1 MTGPS
6 SREKLNDVADQRAET
21 GTNGGT
27 EPGVTDDEEAR
38 RHYAEKISPFVE
50 RFAADLTEAGMQRMA
65 SRVFACL
72 LASEEGALTSAELS
86 ERLQASPA
94 AISGAVRYLAQVN
107 MISRQRDPGS
117 RRERY
122 LLHHDVWYSTLL
134 NRDNLMTRWRATLH
148 TGARAIGEDTP
159 GDAASTK
166 ARSFSGSCNPGWRTC
181 SSAGR
186 RPTAPPTTTH
196 RPRHRHGHRHRSGHR
211 REPRLR
217 RARAPAE
224 AARGPAAARESPGR
238 GLSPQPLSGRTSRQ
252 AWGRT
257 VQVRVRTGPPTRVV
271 SAR

>member
-134 NRDNLMTRWRATLH
+134 NRDNVLTRWTATLR
-148 TGARAIGEDTP
+148 TGARAIGEATP
-159 GDAASTK
+159 G
-166 ARSFSGSCNPGWRTC
+166 
-181 SSAGR
+181 GR
-186 RPTAPPTTTH
+186 RVNESAEFLRFMQVELEALLKRWQETHGASDHHPPPPGTGTDTGTAPDT
-196 RPRHRHGHRHRSGHR
+196 G
-211 REPRLR
+211 
-217 RARAPAE
+217 
-224 AARGPAAARESPGR
+224 ESPG
-238 GLSPQPLSGRTSRQ
+238 
-252 AWGRT
+252 
-257 VQVRVRTGPPTRVV
+257 
-271 SAR
+271 